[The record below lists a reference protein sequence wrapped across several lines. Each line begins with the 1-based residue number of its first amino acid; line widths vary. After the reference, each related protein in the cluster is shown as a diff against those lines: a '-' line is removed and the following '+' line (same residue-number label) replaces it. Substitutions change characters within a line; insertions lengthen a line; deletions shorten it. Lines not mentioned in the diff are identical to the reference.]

1 MTFSLIHS
9 VIWSDDR
16 KGTWHVKEPAAIV
29 PEVQAQPGVTPEE
42 KAIWTTHE
50 VVVIPMIAFCFIFR
64 TFLLKCWSNLYKTVS
79 IADYLLFWQ
88 AIENVLRGE

>member
-29 PEVQAQPGVTPEE
+29 PQVQAQPGVTPEE
-42 KAIWTTHE
+42 KAI
-50 VVVIPMIAFCFIFR
+50 
-64 TFLLKCWSNLYKTVS
+64 
-79 IADYLLFWQ
+79 
-88 AIENVLRGE
+88 